1 MAAYRQDYTSAA
13 TFAQQLLAKYPIAN
27 RTQYTNM
34 YTDTDNTEI
43 IFKLDRADADRYD
56 RQGNTGSVLLVVVL
70 VIYAFTNSTLGGGA
84 YFEFSRN
91 LFNLFSPS
99 DIRYTVCLAPT
110 SVVSP
115 NYQTAVDYVL
125 EDRLLQV

>member
-1 MAAYRQDYTSAA
+1 VQGLLAATNVPTTKDFVTALRARMAHRQDYTSAA

-70 VIYAFTNSTLGGGA
+70 VISMPFTNLNVRVVEHTL
-84 YFEFSRN
+84 N
-91 LFNLFSPS
+91 LVETCLICLVHRILDILF
-99 DIRYTVCLAPT
+99 V
-110 SVVSP
+110 
-115 NYQTAVDYVL
+115 
-125 EDRLLQV
+125 

>member
-1 MAAYRQDYTSAA
+1 MLIGMTVKVIPVC
-13 TFAQQLLAKYPIAN
+13 FAGGGPYLCL
-27 RTQYTNM
+27 
-34 YTDTDNTEI
+34 
-43 IFKLDRADADRYD
+43 
-56 RQGNTGSVLLVVVL
+56 
-70 VIYAFTNSTLGGGA
+70 FTNSTLGGGA

-125 EDRLLQV
+125 EDRLIVAKYR

>member
-34 YTDTDNTEI
+34 YTDNTEI

-56 RQGNTGSVLLVVVL
+56 RQGNTGSVLLVVVWL
-70 VIYAFTNSTLGGGA
+70 YL
-84 YFEFSRN
+84 
-91 LFNLFSPS
+91 
-99 DIRYTVCLAPT
+99 CL
-110 SVVSP
+110 
-115 NYQTAVDYVL
+115 Y
-125 EDRLLQV
+125 